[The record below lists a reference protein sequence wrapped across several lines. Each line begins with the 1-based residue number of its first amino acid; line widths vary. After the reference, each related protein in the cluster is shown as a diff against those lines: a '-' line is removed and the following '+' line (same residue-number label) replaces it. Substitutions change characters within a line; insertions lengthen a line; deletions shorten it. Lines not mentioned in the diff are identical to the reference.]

1 MNPQAPHTNYMN
13 CIGCGTLL
21 SHPPSSLTIQCP
33 KCLVIMELPMRMNMF
48 SQQGFSGG
56 GGGGGGGGSG
66 GGSRKSRKKRKD
78 PNAPK
83 RASNAY
89 MIFCKE
95 RRAKL
100 KEEHPELPFGKLGA
114 KLGEMWR
121 VMTADE
127 KKPYE
132 TRASNDRDR
141 YKKEMNSYQGA
152 TGIGPKAAV
161 PPVGMGVGVPGVPG
175 VVSGAP
181 VSDEKDDNNPTKKQK
196 IDNVPVPSPMQPQM
210 QMPMIPNMFT
220 LTTEQQQQFLASNPL
235 AHHQMLVQQQMVRQ
249 QQQALAEQQQRAM
262 ALQQATFQQQQH
274 QQQQQQLPPTE
285 EFEDAGDEEDGDDF
299 DEEINE

>member
-1 MNPQAPHTNYMN
+1 
-13 CIGCGTLL
+13 
-21 SHPPSSLTIQCP
+21 
-33 KCLVIMELPMRMNMF
+33 MF

-56 GGGGGGGGSG
+56 NGGGGGGGSG

-152 TGIGPKAAV
+152 TGIGPKSAG
-161 PPVGMGVGVPGVPG
+161 PVGLPGVGVPGVPQ
-175 VVSGAP
+175 
-181 VSDEKDDNNPTKKQK
+181 VSDEKDDNNPAKKQK
-196 IDNVPVPSPMQPQM
+196 IEVPVPSPMQPTQM
-210 QMPMIPNMFT
+210 QMPMIPNMFA
-220 LTTEQQQQFLASNPL
+220 LTSEQQFLSNPL
-235 AHHQMLVQQQMVRQ
+235 AHHQILVQQQMR
-249 QQQALAEQQQRAM
+249 QQALAAAEQQQRM
-262 ALQQATFQQQQH
+262 AQLQQASFQQQQQH
-274 QQQQQQLPPTE
+274 QHLQQQQQQQQQQLQTE
-285 EFEDAGDEEDGDDF
+285 EFEDGGEEEDGDF
-299 DEEINE
+299 DEDEINE